1 MGDTVNTKKYPNFK
15 FGYPQTYP
23 KHKFRWNLDTHPPC
37 DLTSCIA
44 SLTAK
49 MKKEKSTLRQVI
61 IDYNLKKG
69 KERS

>member
-49 MKKEKSTLRQVI
+49 MKKEKSTL
-61 IDYNLKKG
+61 
-69 KERS
+69 